1 MGMFSHTLAQS
12 LAPDYLWPVLL
23 LLAVLAI
30 MGGLRALGVRIGIDV
45 TVRQSLHTCTCRR
58 IDAWQRARHFVRRL
72 QEKRHRPK
80 SHGHQ

>member
-1 MGMFSHTLAQS
+1 MDTLWYTLAQS

-23 LLAVLAI
+23 LVAILAI

-45 TVRQSLHTCTCRR
+45 TVRQSR
-58 IDAWQRARHFVRRL
+58 IDAWQRARHFVRGLR
-72 QEKRHRPK
+72 EKRHRPK

>member
-1 MGMFSHTLAQS
+1 MDTLWYTLAQS

-30 MGGLRALGVRIGIDV
+30 MGGLRAVGVRING
-45 TVRQSLHTCTCRR
+45 
-58 IDAWQRARHFVRRL
+58 WQRTGHFVRGLR
-72 QEKRHRPK
+72 EKQHRPK